1 MCSMSLSSFGQ
12 SLLSKGEFLNTDVML
27 LELDDACRKLLDRSS
42 YIASLSGIPTSDTEQ
57 DFGAILIDAVQQP
70 IMGYK
75 KNGDEKIKV
84 LSGIF
89 GAVPFTCW

>member
-1 MCSMSLSSFGQ
+1 MCRMSLSSFGQ

-42 YIASLSGIPTSDTEQ
+42 YIASLRGIPIPDAQQ
-57 DFGAILIDAVQQP
+57 DYGFILVDAIQQP
-70 IMGYK
+70 IMGYR
-75 KNGDEKIKV
+75 KNGDDKIKV

-89 GAVPFTCW
+89 GAFPFTCW